1 MKQINSP
8 LPRRNFLHLAGKA
21 VVGAFATSAL
31 PARAAA
37 SRERVIVVG
46 AGVSGLA
53 AAATLTKAGI
63 DVLVI
68 EARSRLGG
76 RVWTKTE
83 WTDFPVDLG
92 ASWIHGIEG
101 NPIYALAKSL
111 QTKFFTTTYDSNE
124 IFGTNGAPLNAP
136 EQVRLEKLSAL
147 ISTAITKAQ
156 DRDPDRS
163 IREITRTALD
173 WSRLSAADKR
183 ATDFLLN
190 SRYEQEYA
198 GSAARLS
205 AHWFDDHASFG
216 GPDVLFPEGYAAIT
230 NHLAENVTVKT
241 GEILRSVRWDENGA
255 TLITTAAE
263 HKADRV
269 LLTLPLGVLK
279 ADTVEFSPG
288 LPFAKRRAIAALGMG
303 VLNKCYLR
311 FPRVFWPTSADWL
324 EYIPEQPGRWVE
336 WVNFAKTVGK
346 PVLLGFNAAD
356 FGREIEAWSDEKIT
370 DDAMRTLRKMFGRG
384 IPDPESVLI
393 TRWASD
399 PFSLGSYS
407 YNAVGSIPAMRDEL
421 ARPLAQR
428 VFFAGEAT
436 QKNHFATVHGAYLSG
451 LAAARQILNA
461 AA

>member
-1 MKQINSP
+1 MKQIHSE
-8 LPRRNFLHLAGKA
+8 LPRRDFLQLTGKA
-21 VVGAFATSAL
+21 VLGALATAAL
-31 PARAAA
+31 PLRAAPT
-37 SRERVIVVG
+37 RERVIVVG

-53 AAATLTKAGI
+53 AAATLTKAGS

-76 RVWTKTE
+76 RVWTKTD

-101 NPIYALAKSL
+101 NPIYTIAKSL
-111 QTKFFTTTYDSNE
+111 QTRLVTTAYDSTE
-124 IFGTNGAPLNAP
+124 IFGTNGTPLNAP
-136 EQVRLEKLSAL
+136 QQAQLAHLSTR
-147 ISTAITKAQ
+147 ISAAITEAQ

-163 IREITRTALD
+163 IRDVTRTALD
-173 WSRLSAADKR
+173 WSRLSDEDKR
-183 ATDFLLN
+183 ATDFLIN

-205 AHWFDDHASFG
+205 AHWFDDDTSFG
-216 GPDVLFPEGYAAIT
+216 GPDVLFPGGYSAIT
-230 NHLAENVTVKT
+230 DHLAENVTVKT
-241 GEILRSVRWDENGA
+241 GETLRSVRWDKNGV
-255 TLITTAAE
+255 TLTTNLAE

-311 FPRVFWPTSADWL
+311 FPRVFWPTEADWL
-324 EYIPEQPGRWVE
+324 EYIPEKPGRWVE
-336 WVNFAKTVGK
+336 WVNFAKPVGQ

-356 FGREIEAWSDEKIT
+356 FGREIEAWTDEKIT
-370 DDAMRTLRKMFGRG
+370 DDAMQTLRKIFGPG
-384 IPDPESVLI
+384 IPDPESVLV

-407 YNAVGSIPAMRDEL
+407 YNAVGSLPAMRDEL

-436 QKNHFATVHGAYLSG
+436 HKKHFATVHGAYLSG
-451 LAAARQILNA
+451 LDAARQILNA